1 MVFDKGSQPKALCTL
16 SCKYSKD
23 EQEKKGTD
31 SSFFFS
37 KLVGSLLYMTS
48 NSSSS
53 FEQEKVRFV
62 FSWDWEDKS
71 ILDQDRQFFF

>member
-31 SSFFFS
+31 SSFFFEVS
-37 KLVGSLLYMTS
+37 GEFAIY
-48 NSSSS
+48 
-53 FEQEKVRFV
+53 
-62 FSWDWEDKS
+62 
-71 ILDQDRQFFF
+71 DQQQF